1 MKYLLYFSLL
11 LITPSSF
18 AQLNDSI
25 IRDLKGGRIAND
37 SSYVYWLPYQKGNKY
52 LFVQGANSSFSHK
65 DELSFD
71 FKMKSG
77 SEICAARA
85 GTIIEAKSDSDIGGL
100 KEEFL
105 NDGNHILIQHEDGS
119 IAKYWHLKLNGVI
132 VKVGDK
138 VEKGQLIG
146 YSGNTGYTAFPHLH
160 FQLIDVNGM
169 QILPR
174 FQTKR
179 GVLYLRPGH
188 KYKSAI

>member
-105 NDGNHILIQHEDGS
+105 NEKHHIYPFMQNIYKICVILLIFGNFSPHWNLRNFLRELGNFPDDWESQVPNFAIFVHCCHHDIYHGS
-119 IAKYWHLKLNGVI
+119 IL
-132 VKVGDK
+132 
-138 VEKGQLIG
+138 
-146 YSGNTGYTAFPHLH
+146 
-160 FQLIDVNGM
+160 
-169 QILPR
+169 
-174 FQTKR
+174 
-179 GVLYLRPGH
+179 
-188 KYKSAI
+188 